1 MLSVNNL
8 IKILSFEIFLFSCGK
23 GENLLEIS
31 LPNDYNKFEPPVS
44 PNENDQDFGPLKVKV
59 LFQSIMINEIDQE
72 HQTIIADVDI
82 VSSWVENRLIV
93 SGNTSGFDHKV
104 KFYNTDS
111 LNIEIDLLHFRNIL
125 FIYVIYRDKQFLCH
139 QTNFGDQILDILQS
153 LVNMT

>member
-31 LPNDYNKFEPPVS
+31 IPNDYNKFEPPVR
-44 PNENDQDFGPLKVKV
+44 PNENDQDFSPLKVKV

-72 HQTIIADVDI
+72 HQTIIANMDI
-82 VSSWVENRLIV
+82 WSSWVESRLIV

-104 KFYNTDS
+104 
-111 LNIEIDLLHFRNIL
+111 
-125 FIYVIYRDKQFLCH
+125 
-139 QTNFGDQILDILQS
+139 
-153 LVNMT
+153 

>member
-1 MLSVNNL
+1 MLSKNNL

-23 GENLLEIS
+23 GENFLEIS
-31 LPNDYNKFEPPVS
+31 LPNDYNKFKPPVS
-44 PNENDQDFGPLKVKV
+44 PNENDQDFGPLKVEV

-111 LNIEIDLLHFRNIL
+111 LNIEIDLLHFRNICL
-125 FIYVIYRDKQFLCH
+125 F
-139 QTNFGDQILDILQS
+139 
-153 LVNMT
+153 M